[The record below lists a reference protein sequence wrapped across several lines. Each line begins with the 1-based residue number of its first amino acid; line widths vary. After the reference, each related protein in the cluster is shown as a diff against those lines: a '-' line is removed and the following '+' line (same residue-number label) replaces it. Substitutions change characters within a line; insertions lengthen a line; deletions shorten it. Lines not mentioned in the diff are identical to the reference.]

1 MWTSPSFRAI
11 EGEAMKT
18 NCALFFATTFVTLL
32 FAPGSLETAAAQSG
46 GAIEGIVTRT
56 GTTEGIQGIKVTLS
70 GGPIDD
76 VSLRALAVAGY
87 TIGFSVPEPPSPQ
100 LIQQMQA
107 RGVTPPPPQTEDQVL
122 RSVFDSARSQGL
134 SPGNASM
141 TVALNNYRDQT
152 AKFRALTDSNGA
164 FAIRDVPPGRY
175 TVRAERDGYFGAQ
188 NTVQSVDVQANQT
201 VRVSMSMV
209 PGATVGGTI
218 RDDAGDTVAN
228 ATVQILSVIYTN
240 GFPVLGAAV
249 TTRTNHRGDY
259 RLFWLPAGDYFVGAS
274 REVYSK
280 QGARTFYPGTADLT
294 AATPISLKTGENRD
308 RVDFLL
314 KDTRMVTV
322 SGEVTSSAPPTPAA
336 AIPAGAQP
344 LQQALIARELSSA
357 MLGLLSRSTTV
368 PDTSD
373 NPVVA
378 TVSLNGNR
386 AAFEFSA
393 PPGSYDLAG
402 VLPTG
407 GAFGKIPLDIGD
419 RDVRGVS
426 LNIEPPIQIKGT
438 LTVNGA
444 LPAGLDL
451 ARLRVTPQPDN
462 RLMSELFG
470 FIGTGRSTT
479 APDGALTFAVP
490 AGTRVKLTLAPLTQG
505 LYLADVLQNGTSVF
519 DSGFDARADAAPVQ
533 VVVNTDGGTVRG
545 SIQDPAGKPL
555 PNGIVALVPA
565 EARRQNRALYRSVVT
580 DANGRF
586 TIVSVAP
593 GQYKLFAWGPGLPTG
608 SFYNSAFLARYEDR
622 GSAINVAPAAI
633 VDAETVR
640 VPLD

>member
-1 MWTSPSFRAI
+1 MR
-11 EGEAMKT
+11 T
-18 NCALFFATTFVTLL
+18 NRALFLTATFVTLL
-32 FAPGSLETAAAQSG
+32 FAPGSVETAAAQSG

-56 GTTEGIQGIKVTLS
+56 GTTEGIPGIKITLS
-70 GGPIDD
+70 SGPIDE

-107 RGVTPPPPQTEDQVL
+107 RGVTPPPPQTEDQML
-122 RSVFDSARSQGL
+122 RSVFDSARSRGL

-141 TVALNNYRDQT
+141 SVALNNYRDQT
-152 AKFRALTDSNGA
+152 AKFRALTDTNGA
-164 FAIRDVPPGRY
+164 FSIRDVPPGRY
-175 TVRAERDGYFGAQ
+175 IVRAERDGYFGAH
-188 NTVQSVDVQANQT
+188 NTVQTVDVQANQP
-201 VRVSMSMV
+201 VAVSMSMV

-218 RDDAGDTVAN
+218 RDDGGDGVAN

-294 AATPISLKTGENRD
+294 AATPISLKTGENLE
-308 RVDFLL
+308 RVDFEL

-322 SGEVTSSAPPTPAA
+322 SGEVTSSAPPPAVPV
-336 AIPAGAQP
+336 IPAGAQVP
-344 LQQALIARELSSA
+344 ALQQALLVRELSSA
-357 MLGLLSRSTTV
+357 MLGLLSRSATV

-402 VLPTG
+402 LLPTG
-407 GAFGKIPLDIGD
+407 GAFGKVPLDIGD
-419 RDVRGVS
+419 RDLRGVS
-426 LNIEPPIQIKGT
+426 LNIEPPIQIKGS

-444 LPAGLDL
+444 LPAGLDM

-470 FIGTGRSTT
+470 IIGPARSTT
-479 APDGALTFAVP
+479 APDGALTIAVP
-490 AGTRVKLTLAPLTQG
+490 AGTRVKFALAPLAQG
-505 LYLADVLQNGTSVF
+505 VYLAEVLQGGTSVF
-519 DSGFDARADAAPVQ
+519 DSGFDARADAAPVV

-545 SIQDPAGKPL
+545 SVQDSAGKPL
-555 PNGIVALVPA
+555 PNGVVALVPA
-565 EARRQNRALYRSVVT
+565 EARRQNRALYRTAVADAKGSFTVVS
-580 DANGRF
+580 
-586 TIVSVAP
+586 IAP
-593 GQYKLFAWGPGLPTG
+593 GQYKLFAWGPGLPPG
-608 SFYNSAFLARYEDR
+608 SFYNPAFLARYEDR
-622 GSAINVAPAAI
+622 GRAITVAASAT
-633 VDAETVR
+633 VDAETLR